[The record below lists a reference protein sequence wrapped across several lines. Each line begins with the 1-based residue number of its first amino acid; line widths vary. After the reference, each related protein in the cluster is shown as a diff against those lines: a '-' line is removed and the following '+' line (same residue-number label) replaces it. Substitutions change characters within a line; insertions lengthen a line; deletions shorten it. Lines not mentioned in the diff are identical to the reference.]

1 MSHVLISSA
10 LACALR
16 GEGAPDEIVFLPEG
30 SHKLKPQSHPKGIDV
45 NLPAEE
51 GEAVAAAFNE
61 ALAKRGNVKAWCD
74 FEHTRRHPVSCYPTG
89 FRYEAGT
96 GIVAMVEWSKSGRE
110 AVEGRDARFFSPEF
124 YIGANGVPSG
134 LPDRGPV
141 GALCTEPAFREI
153 PAIAAADA
161 EDDPDRKD
169 GSDRTD
175 KPDMLMNS
183 LLSLVSCGLL
193 TDAEAAREG
202 ADQLA
207 SERLR
212 VMCSEAAK
220 VPALEKELADLKSER
235 KDEKVRAGVALFD
248 RAVKAGLAGAAD
260 EREKA
265 KYLTAAESNELAMQL
280 LTEKVEAAEATGA
293 DITRPI
299 ISARAA
305 SPANHEQRI
314 AAAQAKARTDLG
326 PDAPF
331 TMVWAR
337 AAEIDPPAFV

>member
-30 SHKLKPQSHPKGIDV
+30 SHRLRPQSHPQGIVV
-45 NLPAEE
+45 NLPAEQ

-61 ALAKRGNVKAWCD
+61 ALAMRGNVKAWCD

-96 GIVAMVEWSKSGRE
+96 GIVAMVEWSKSGRD

-124 YIGANGVPSG
+124 FIGKNGVPTG
-134 LPDRGPV
+134 LPERGPV

-153 PAIAAADA
+153 PAIAATDADGDPVEV
-161 EDDPDRKD
+161 EDMP
-169 GSDRTD
+169 
-175 KPDMLMNS
+175 MMNA
-183 LLSLVSCGLL
+183 LVTLVSCGVLS
-193 TDAEAAREG
+193 DAEAARDG
-202 ADQLA
+202 ADDLA
-207 SERLR
+207 AERLR
-212 VMCSEAAK
+212 VMCAEAAK
-220 VPALEKELADLKSER
+220 VPALEEELAELKAER
-235 KDEKVRAGVALFD
+235 KDEKVRAGLALFD

-260 EREKA
+260 EDEKA
-265 KYLTAAESNELAMQL
+265 KFLTAAESNELAMEL
-280 LTEKVEAAEATGA
+280 LTEKVEAAEASGA

-299 ISARAA
+299 IAARAEMPT
-305 SPANHEQRI
+305 SHGQRI
-314 AAAQAKARTDLG
+314 AAAQARARADLG
-326 PDAPF
+326 ADAPF
-331 TMVWAR
+331 AMVWAR

>member
-30 SHKLKPQSHPKGIDV
+30 SHKLKPQSHPKGIVV
-45 NLPAEE
+45 NLPAEQ

-61 ALAKRGNVKAWCD
+61 ALAMRGNVKAWCD

-89 FRYEAGT
+89 FRYEWGT
-96 GIVAMVEWSKSGRE
+96 GIVAMVEWSKSGRD

-124 YIGANGVPSG
+124 FIGKDGVPTG
-134 LPDRGPV
+134 LPERGPV

-153 PAIAAADA
+153 PAIAASDAD
-161 EDDPDRKD
+161 DDETEQREPF
-169 GSDRTD
+169 
-175 KPDMLMNS
+175 MNA
-183 LLSLVSCGLL
+183 LVTLVSCGLL
-193 TDAEAAREG
+193 SDAEAARDG

-207 SERLR
+207 AERLR
-212 VMCSEAAK
+212 VTCAEAAK
-220 VPALEKELADLKSER
+220 VPALEKELAELRAER
-235 KDEKVRAGVALFD
+235 KDEKVKAGLALFD

-265 KYLTAAESNELAMQL
+265 KYLTAAESNDLAMQL

-305 SPANHEQRI
+305 GPANHEQRI

-326 PDAPF
+326 SDAPF
-331 TMVWAR
+331 AMVWAR

>member
-16 GEGAPDEIVFLPEG
+16 GEGAPDEFVFLPEG
-30 SHKLKPQSHPKGIDV
+30 RHVLRPQSHPKGIMV
-45 NLPAEE
+45 NLPADE
-51 GEAVAAAFNE
+51 GEAVAAVFNE

-74 FEHTRRHPVSCYPTG
+74 FEHTRRHPVSCYPIG

-96 GIVAMVEWSKSGRE
+96 GIVATVEWSKSGRE

-124 YIGANGVPSG
+124 FIGKNGVPTG
-134 LPDRGPV
+134 LPERGPV

-153 PAIAAADA
+153 PAIAASDAADD
-161 EDDPDRKD
+161 ETKQMDT
-169 GSDRTD
+169 STF
-175 KPDMLMNS
+175 MNA
-183 LLSLVSCGLL
+183 LVTLVSCGLL
-193 TDAEAAREG
+193 SEAEAAREG

-207 SERLR
+207 AERLR
-212 VMCSEAAK
+212 VTCAEAAK
-220 VPALEKELADLKSER
+220 VPALEKELAGLKAER
-235 KDEKVRAGVALFD
+235 KDEKVRAGLMLFD

-260 EREKA
+260 EGEKA

-326 PDAPF
+326 ADAPF
-331 TMVWAR
+331 AMVWAR

>member
-16 GEGAPDEIVFLPEG
+16 GEGVPDEFVFLPEG
-30 SHKLKPQSHPKGIDV
+30 RHTLRPQSHPKGIVV
-45 NLPAEE
+45 NLPADE

-96 GIVAMVEWSKSGRE
+96 GIVATVEWSKSGRD

-124 YIGANGVPSG
+124 FIGKNGVPTG
-134 LPDRGPV
+134 LPERGPV

-153 PAIAAADA
+153 PAIAASDADGDLT
-161 EDDPDRKD
+161 EQ
-169 GSDRTD
+169 TD
-175 KPDMLMNS
+175 TSMNA
-183 LLSLVSCGLL
+183 LVTLVSCGLL
-193 TDAEAAREG
+193 SDAEAARDG

-207 SERLR
+207 AERLR
-212 VMCSEAAK
+212 VTCAEAAK
-220 VPALEKELADLKSER
+220 VPALEKELAGLKAER
-235 KDEKVRAGVALFD
+235 KDEKVRAGLALFD

-260 EREKA
+260 EGEKA

-293 DITRPI
+293 DLTRPI

-314 AAAQAKARTDLG
+314 AAAQAKARADLG
-326 PDAPF
+326 ADAPF
-331 TMVWAR
+331 AMVWAR

>member
-1 MSHVLISSA
+1 MEDAGMSHVLISSA

-30 SHKLKPQSHPKGIDV
+30 SHKLKPQSHPKGIVV
-45 NLPAEE
+45 NLPAEQ

-61 ALAKRGNVKAWCD
+61 ALAMRGNVKAWCD

-96 GIVAMVEWSKSGRE
+96 GIVAMVEWSKSGRD

-124 YIGANGVPSG
+124 FIGKDGVPTG
-134 LPDRGPV
+134 LPERGPV

-153 PAIAAADA
+153 PAIAASDAD
-161 EDDPDRKD
+161 DDETKQPEAF
-169 GSDRTD
+169 
-175 KPDMLMNS
+175 MNA
-183 LLSLVSCGLL
+183 LVTLVSCGLL
-193 TDAEAAREG
+193 SDAEAARDG

-207 SERLR
+207 AERLR
-212 VMCSEAAK
+212 VTCAEAAK
-220 VPALEKELADLKSER
+220 VPALEKELAELRAER
-235 KDEKVRAGVALFD
+235 KDEKVKAGLALFD

-265 KYLTAAESNELAMQL
+265 KFLTAAESNELAMQL

-331 TMVWAR
+331 AMVWAR